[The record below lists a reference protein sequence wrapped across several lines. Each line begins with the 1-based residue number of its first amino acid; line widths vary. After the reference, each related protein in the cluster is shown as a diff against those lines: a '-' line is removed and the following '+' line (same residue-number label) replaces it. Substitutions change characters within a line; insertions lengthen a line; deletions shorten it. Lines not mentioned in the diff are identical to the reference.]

1 MKRILIILMT
11 LALSLFLFVGCS
23 ATPNTSSGGE
33 ANHEQCE
40 STEELPDEEKTEG
53 GGAEEEQQPEDGKTE
68 NDDIQKEITTMYVM
82 INGNKLEVTLTKNSS
97 VDALVDILRQG
108 DIIYTA
114 DDYGGFE
121 KVGNIGHTLPRNDT
135 QINTEAGDVILYQG
149 TQLCLYYGNNSWS
162 FTRIGKINGYSTNEL
177 RTLLGAGNGST
188 EVRLSLK

>member
-1 MKRILIILMT
+1 MT

-33 ANHEQCE
+33 ANHEQGE
-40 STEELPDEEKTEG
+40 STEELPDD
-53 GGAEEEQQPEDGKTE
+53 EQQPEDGKTE
-68 NDDIQKEITTMYVM
+68 NDDVQKEITTMYVM
-82 INGNKLEVTLTKNSS
+82 INGNKLEVTLTKNFS

-177 RTLLGAGNGST
+177 RTFLGAGNGST